1 MIRRRPDEAEPNPA
15 GFGSVSFF
23 WRGGTNVTVI
33 RSEPPSLP
41 AHLRFVAIGRQR
53 AGSGR
58 SAVCCMGRRLS
69 CRHRPSCRRSAGI
82 GVGINCGRAYFFI
95 SDRVF
100 RRGGVIL
107 NSEGGC
113 GGGVWNAR
121 SAPQFSFRTDRNTNA
136 YGVEPI
142 IKGRADGSSGSTND
156 CDLPSTEYSSGYVP
170 DGDRVGDVFRKT
182 QPNE

>member
-1 MIRRRPDEAEPNPA
+1 MTEPNPA

-23 WRGGTNVTVI
+23 GRGGTNVTVI
-33 RSEPPSLP
+33 RSETPSLP
-41 AHLRFVAIGRQR
+41 AHLRFVAVGQQR

-107 NSEGGC
+107 IVRAVAEAAYGMPDPL
-113 GGGVWNAR
+113 R
-121 SAPQFSFRTDRNTNA
+121 SSPFEPPKYECLWSRTD
-136 YGVEPI
+136 Y
-142 IKGRADGSSGSTND
+142 KGPCRRLVRQYERLRLTLNRIFIRIRARRRS
-156 CDLPSTEYSSGYVP
+156 
-170 DGDRVGDVFRKT
+170 RR
-182 QPNE
+182 